1 MTDPLFRFLYL
12 LWIVTFALLIFIA
25 GFGTG
30 HAWSHDIYTG
40 VHGKNGQLCC
50 GGTDCA
56 ATFWRERKGRYEFM
70 TRERT
75 WVEIPEDRITF
86 LPIPGEPADAPAN
99 FGHLCY
105 RFATEADRLG
115 PASVNVFGDIFLY
128 CAFIKP
134 GAT

>member
-1 MTDPLFRFLYL
+1 MTNDQVFKIQMGLITL
-12 LWIVTFALLIFIA
+12 LSCAIFWVVAMRAAFA
-25 GFGTG
+25 
-30 HAWSHDIYTG
+30 HDIYSG

-56 ATFWRERKGRYEFM
+56 ATFWRERKGHYEFL

-86 LPIPGEPADAPAN
+86 LPVPGEPDDAPPN
-99 FGHLCY
+99 FAHLCY
-105 RFATEADRLG
+105 RAATDADRAG
-115 PASVNVFGDIFLY
+115 PSASSVFDDIFLY

-134 GAT
+134 GAA